1 MLTSMRIQNFKAWK
15 DTGNVRL
22 APLTIIFG
30 PNSAGKSSMGHL
42 LLALKQTALST
53 DRHRALHIGDTNS
66 LIDLGTYEECIHG
79 HDTSQSLAFKL
90 AWKVSGPLELEDP
103 LQKGRGYSG
112 DELSLNIKLNANKMG
127 QPELS
132 ELKYRLYD
140 RDLETL
146 DFDYFRKQSSKEFDC
161 RSNHYRLVRT
171 EGRPWPLDEP
181 EKFYRI
187 SDKSRAK
194 FQNSDF
200 LVDFALSVEEMIG
213 RFYYIGPLR
222 EYPKRIYQ
230 WSGDTPED
238 VGSKGEYA
246 IAAILAA
253 KLHERKLNRGHR
265 TRRLQPFDEFI
276 ATWLKNLG
284 IIQAFSVRPVAKGR
298 KEYEVL
304 VKTRSNSSEV
314 KISDVGFGVSQVLP
328 ALVEAF
334 YCPPGSVVWMEQ
346 PEIHL
351 HPQVQS
357 ELADVFIAAIK
368 ARENGMDRNVQLI
381 VESHSEHFL
390 NRLQRRVAEKKIT
403 PHDIAIYF
411 CAFSGKSAKLVPLE
425 VDLFGDIT
433 NWPENFFGDEMGEIT
448 ARTVAAME
456 RRQKGQIE
464 SL

>member
-15 DTGNVRL
+15 DTDNVRL

-53 DRHRALHIGDTNS
+53 DRHRALHLGDANS
-66 LIDLGTYEECIHG
+66 LIDLGTYEECIHN
-79 HDTSQSLAFKL
+79 HDISQSLSFKL
-90 AWKVSGPLELEDP
+90 AWKLSDRLELKDP
-103 LQKGRGYSG
+103 LQKGRRYSG
-112 DELSLNIKLNANKMG
+112 DQLSLNIRLNANKMG

-132 ELKYRLYD
+132 ELRYRLYD
-140 RDLETL
+140 KDIETL
-146 DFDYFRKQSSKEFDC
+146 DFDYSRKRSSKNFDYK
-161 RSNHYRLVRT
+161 SNPYKLVRT

-200 LVDFALSVEEMIG
+200 LVDFALAVEEMIG

-238 VGSKGEYA
+238 VGHKGEYA

-253 KLHERKLNRGHR
+253 KLHERKLNRGPKA
-265 TRRLQPFDEFI
+265 RLLAFDEFI
-276 ATWLKNLG
+276 AGWLKDLG
-284 IIQAFSVRPVAKGR
+284 IIQSFSVSPVAKGR

-304 VKTRSNSSEV
+304 VKTRSASSEV

-357 ELADVFIAAIK
+357 ELADMFISAIK
-368 ARENGMDRNVQLI
+368 ARENGKDRNVQLI

-390 NRLQRRVAEKKIT
+390 NRLQRRVAEKVIT
-403 PHDIAIYF
+403 PDDIAIYF
-411 CAFSGKSAKLVPLE
+411 CTFSGRAAKLVPLQ
-425 VDLFGDIT
+425 VDLFGDIA
-433 NWPENFFGDEMGEIT
+433 NWPENFFGDEMADLT
-448 ARTVAAME
+448 ARTTAAMQ
-456 RRQKGQIE
+456 RQKEQI
-464 SL
+464 

>member
-15 DTGNVRL
+15 DTDIVRL
-22 APLTIIFG
+22 APLTILFG

-42 LLALKQTALST
+42 LLALKQTVLST
-53 DRHRALHIGDTNS
+53 DRHRALHLGDTNS
-66 LIDLGTYEECIHG
+66 LIDLGTYDECIHN
-79 HDTSQSLAFKL
+79 HNINQSLSFKL
-90 AWKVSGPLELEDP
+90 EWNLSGRLELKDP
-103 LQKGRGYSG
+103 LQKGRRYSG
-112 DELSLNIKLNANKMG
+112 DKLSLKIKLNANKMG

-132 ELKYRLYD
+132 ELRYRLY
-140 RDLETL
+140 EKAEEIL
-146 DFDYFRKQSSKEFDC
+146 DFDYLRKQDSKEFDLN
-161 RSNHYRLVRT
+161 SNHYKFVRT

-200 LVDFALSVEEMIG
+200 MVDFALAVEEMIG

-222 EYPKRIYQ
+222 EYPRRIYQ

-238 VGSKGEYA
+238 VGHKGEYA

-253 KLHERKLNRGHR
+253 KLHERKLNRGPK
-265 TRRLQPFDEFI
+265 TRLQPFDEFV
-276 ATWLKNLG
+276 AKWLKDLG

-334 YCPPGSVVWMEQ
+334 YCPSGSVVWMEQ

-368 ARENGMDRNVQLI
+368 ARENGTDRNVQLI

-390 NRLQRRVAEKKIT
+390 NRLQRRVAEKVIT
-403 PHDIAIYF
+403 PDDIAIYF
-411 CAFSGKSAKLVPLE
+411 CAFSGKASKLVPLQ
-425 VDLFGDIT
+425 VDMFGDIA
-433 NWPENFFGDEMGEIT
+433 NWPENFFGDEMAELT
-448 ARTVAAME
+448 ARTIAAM
-456 RRQKGQIE
+456 RRQKE
-464 SL
+464 KS